1 MKTNKII
8 IFLIIIAILLGSG
21 AYLFQKDKQDKTIVA
36 HNKLKFQKITA
47 AAKKSNA
54 AGLLFMASAINKYKR
69 VKGHYPDA
77 LLDLYP
83 DFISDKPFISTLNW
97 KYSLKNGSYLI
108 KRNIKGEK
116 TFASMGPEF
125 RLKTGIIT
133 SAKQPETLA
142 DSRSKLKKIKTVKV
156 TALKSSTTGSDIKGH
171 IKLSQTDKNISSPHT
186 NALLRDKRKEIEKK
200 NSQLEPSI
208 RIVKKPL
215 NKDEKFLL
223 SFSGDRFYIW
233 KTKNGIIGF
242 SDTQYPTTN
251 HLTIYRNQGWVEY
264 VYN

>member
-1 MKTNKII
+1 MKANKIVI
-8 IFLIIIAILLGSG
+8 ILIIIAALGSG
-21 AYLFQKDKQDKTIVA
+21 AYLFQKNKQDKALVV
-36 HNKLKFQKITA
+36 HNKLKFQQMTA

-54 AGLLFMASAINKYKR
+54 AGLLVMASAINKYKQ
-69 VKGHYPDA
+69 VKGHYPNA
-77 LLDLYP
+77 LLELYP

-97 KYSLKNGSYLI
+97 KYFLKNGSYLI
-108 KRNIKGEK
+108 KKNIKGQK

-133 SAKQPETLA
+133 SATQPESLV
-142 DSRSKLKKIKTVKV
+142 DSRSKFKKIKTVKV
-156 TALKSSTTGSDIKGH
+156 ATPKNSINGSDIKEH
-171 IKLSQTDKNISSPHT
+171 IKLSQTGENISSPHT
-186 NALLRDKRKEIEKK
+186 KALLRNKKKEIEKK
-200 NSQLEPSI
+200 NNQLEPSI

-251 HLTIYRNQGWVEY
+251 HLAIYRNQGWVEY

>member
-1 MKTNKII
+1 MKANKII
-8 IFLIIIAILLGSG
+8 IFLIIIAILGSG
-21 AYLFQKDKQDKTIVA
+21 AYLFQKNKQDKALVA
-36 HNKLKFQKITA
+36 HNKLKFQQMTE

-54 AGLLFMASAINKYKR
+54 AGLLVMASTINKYKR
-69 VKGHYPDA
+69 VKGRYPDA

-108 KRNIKGEK
+108 KKNIKGQK

-133 SAKQPETLA
+133 SAKQPEILA
-142 DSRSKLKKIKTVKV
+142 DKKPKFNKIKTVKV
-156 TALKSSTTGSDIKGH
+156 AALKSSTNGSDIKEH
-171 IKLSQTDKNISSPHT
+171 IKLSQTGENISSPNT
-186 NALLRDKRKEIEKK
+186 NELLRDKKKEIVKK

-223 SFSGDRFYIW
+223 SLNGDRLYIW

-242 SDTQYPTTN
+242 SDIQYPTTKQ
-251 HLTIYRNQGWVEY
+251 LTIYRNQGWIEY
-264 VYN
+264 VVN